1 MTMVPQAG
9 SADVPHNSIITEA
22 IIPEKWS
29 LFGSFGTWFHNA
41 FFGAPPP
48 PPVPTMAPVADPNE
62 GRPAFSKQDI
72 ELTSE
77 SAHEDGMSDVAIEDE
92 FSRKENEDIELIDR
106 VKREDRAL
114 RIDAQTPKRPS
125 MPAPANFQHQAGSTH
140 ISSFWG
146 TLADE
151 DADIENALAQ
161 DGDDLTEYE
170 RLKKL
175 QDTRVS
181 ESVSEING
189 PSGQRLA
196 LERTALR
203 KAAAAA

>member
-1 MTMVPQAG
+1 MH
-9 SADVPHNSIITEA
+9 DVS
-22 IIPEKWS
+22 
-29 LFGSFGTWFHNA
+29 
-41 FFGAPPP
+41 
-48 PPVPTMAPVADPNE
+48 
-62 GRPAFSKQDI
+62 
-72 ELTSE
+72 
-77 SAHEDGMSDVAIEDE
+77 IEDD
-92 FSRKENEDIELIDR
+92 FSRKEAEDLDVIDR

-125 MPAPANFQHQAGSTH
+125 MPAPANFQHESGSTH

-189 PSGQRLA
+189 PSGQHLA